1 MDVKIEIGSK
11 SVWLLEYLYKHIN
24 EMVLKEDLSYYA
36 QAEDKKR
43 STLRV
48 LISRL
53 NKTLGIELICNSNTM
68 GTV

>member
-36 QAEDKKR
+36 
-43 STLRV
+43 
-48 LISRL
+48 
-53 NKTLGIELICNSNTM
+53 
-68 GTV
+68 